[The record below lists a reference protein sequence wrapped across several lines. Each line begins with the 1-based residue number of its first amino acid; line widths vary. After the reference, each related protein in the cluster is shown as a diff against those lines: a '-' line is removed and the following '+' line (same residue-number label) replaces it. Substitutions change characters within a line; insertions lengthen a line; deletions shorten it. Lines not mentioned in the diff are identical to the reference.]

1 MNTAE
6 IRKKKKEISSG
17 SRSGLTSYFVCPWPG
32 RLSSSSPAFTLI
44 EVMIAVGIFS
54 VVMVVSIGALLSL
67 ADANRKTQA
76 LQSVLYN
83 LNTSIDGMVRAI
95 RMGSEYQVIN
105 NGTELS
111 FLPYGAPSSAA
122 TERWVYRWEDTNNDG
137 AADRLVKVYKPQGFS
152 SRITVPLTGK
162 EVTIDRARFYLDGA
176 DPTDL
181 LQPRILIILQGKA
194 GADKVKTTTTFSI
207 QASATQRLL
216 DI

>member
-1 MNTAE
+1 M
-6 IRKKKKEISSG
+6 KKKYLVSSIKTLEKTLRG
-17 SRSGLTSYFVCPWPG
+17 KFRLSDLDTKYKLLNTGWPG
-32 RLSSSSPAFTLI
+32 FTLI
-44 EVMIAVGIFS
+44 EVMVAVGIFS

-95 RMGSEYQVIN
+95 RMGSQYQVA
-105 NGTELS
+105 NGGAELS
-111 FLPYGAPSSAA
+111 FLPYGAPSSNAD
-122 TERWVYRWEDTNNDG
+122 ERWIYRWDDTNGDG
-137 AADRLVKVYKPQGFS
+137 NPDRLVKVYKPQGFTT
-152 SRITVPLTGK
+152 RVTVPLTGK
-162 EVTIDRARFYLDGA
+162 EVTIDKARFYVDGE
-176 DPTDL
+176 DPADL
-181 LQPRILIILQGKA
+181 LQPRVMIILQGKA